1 MDSSVVDSLA
11 RIVGPPNVLTD
22 AFDLDR
28 YTGDALSPTRAYY
41 AEYAFERTADVV
53 VRPRNTAEV
62 SQVLRLANE
71 SLIPVVPFGAG
82 TGVMGG
88 AVPIRGGIV
97 LDMQR
102 LDRALAV
109 DPVGLTAEVEAGA
122 VLGDVERCLAE
133 QGLMLGHDPY
143 SVPIATIA
151 GTISTNGVGYR
162 ASAYG
167 PMGDQV
173 VGLEA
178 VLPDGRVMTTRAV
191 PMYSSGPNLNHL
203 FIGTEGSFGV
213 ITKAT
218 IKVFRLPEAQ
228 AFCAVSFDSF
238 TEGFNAV
245 VEMVGL
251 GIKPSLLDLTE
262 EEDGVVLHLLFE
274 GFREGVEAQHQ
285 RGLMVCASEGGRHL
299 GPEPTMDYWE
309 VRRDSAENYKN
320 AALGKPR
327 SVRWSRWS
335 SRRGFDYLHMALPAS
350 RVLDYRRQADAII
363 AAAGIKSVEYAIWSR
378 PELFSMLVVPEF
390 GGVADAKDRLARTV
404 DEVLQLAQDMGGV
417 MEYCHGV
424 GVKLNHLLAREMG
437 TGHDVL
443 QSMKR
448 LLDPNNIMN
457 PGKLGLPA

>member
-1 MDSSVVDSLA
+1 MPSNERPTWWS
-11 RIVGPPNVLTD
+11 GP
-22 AFDLDR
+22 
-28 YTGDALSPTRAYY
+28 GD
-41 AEYAFERTADVV
+41 
-53 VRPRNTAEV
+53 TAEV

-320 AALGKPR
+320 SRLGQTAQRPLEPLVQPSRVRLPAHGLARIPR
-327 SVRWSRWS
+327 AGLSPPSRRHHSRRRYQVGGIRYLEPPRIILHAGGARVRGS
-335 SRRGFDYLHMALPAS
+335 SRRQRTA
-350 RVLDYRRQADAII
+350 
-363 AAAGIKSVEYAIWSR
+363 W
-378 PELFSMLVVPEF
+378 
-390 GGVADAKDRLARTV
+390 ARTV

-457 PGKLGLPA
+457 PGKLGPACLIRDAMRNPVPSRDLG